1 MCIFNS
7 LSRVLPIVAF
17 SYYYYRSDQKVSRV
31 HAVVEPAA
39 LPPPSIFWLS
49 STIRSSGLVVVRQ
62 YTSFVIA
69 VDTGRAPSSF
79 LLCRSIEET
88 SRAAGVSLISK
99 QQQRG
104 TATSNRDDGGGRFD
118 LSYHLTDGE
127 TVLEIVERHLV
138 VVHVDLTEEFAQDVE
153 INVEFAQQIQIDV
166 HLLQ

>member
-1 MCIFNS
+1 M
-7 LSRVLPIVAF
+7 
-17 SYYYYRSDQKVSRV
+17 
-31 HAVVEPAA
+31 
-39 LPPPSIFWLS
+39 
-49 STIRSSGLVVVRQ
+49 
-62 YTSFVIA
+62 
-69 VDTGRAPSSF
+69 
-79 LLCRSIEET
+79 
-88 SRAAGVSLISK
+88 SK
-99 QQQRG
+99 QRG